1 MVEDFDQ
8 DGKPDLACTA
18 YFPDYSQNPL
28 AGFVLLKNQGDLNFS
43 ALTFPQCNAANWL
56 LMDKG
61 DIDGDG
67 DVDIL
72 LGACSINN
80 TVPEPLRKDWNK
92 KGIGVLLLRNQL
104 K

>member
-1 MVEDFDQ
+1 
-8 DGKPDLACTA
+8 
-18 YFPDYSQNPL
+18 
-28 AGFVLLKNQGDLNFS
+28 
-43 ALTFPQCNAANWL
+43 
-56 LMDKG
+56 MDKG